1 MYTVRYSK
9 KGDIFVVQIIKSS
22 LNMCETVS
30 LAVTRV
36 IMHFDLDYFFA
47 QCEERANPD
56 LKEKPLV
63 VCVYSGR
70 TEDSGA
76 VSTAN
81 YIARKY
87 GVKSGIPIAFAKR
100 LLKETN
106 AVFLPVNFELYKPV
120 SNNIMKILQVHGENF
135 EQWGIDEAFIEVTQK
150 VKGSF
155 EMAEKLAQRIKNEI
169 LAKEKLTCSVGIGP
183 NKLIAKIASD
193 MQKPDGITVVKPDQ
207 VENFLYL
214 LPVSKLVWVGR
225 KTEKMLNR
233 LGIKTVGELAKV
245 KPERLVETFGKKFGV
260 YLYKAAKGIDETPVK
275 QRKEI
280 KSLSKISTLKQ
291 NTRDLNVI
299 LDVAYRLCEKI
310 HSKLQQHGF
319 TFRLVGVLTV
329 MENMHTYSRSK
340 SLSNPTNDLEVLKG
354 NAKEL
359 FERLLN
365 EISELEVRRAGVRVA
380 SLSKKLKKQKQL
392 TEFA

>member
-1 MYTVRYSK
+1 MRARKYSK
-9 KGDIFVVQIIKSS
+9 KRRHFCSS
-22 LNMCETVS
+22 HYKELIDVCETVN

-36 IMHFDLDYFFA
+36 VMHFDLDYFFA
-47 QCEERANPD
+47 QCEERENPD

-81 YIARKY
+81 YVARKY

-100 LLKETN
+100 LLKDTD
-106 AVFLPVNFELYKPV
+106 AVFLPVNFELYKPA
-120 SNNIMKILQVHGENF
+120 SDNIMKILRAYGESF

-155 EMAEKLAQRIKNEI
+155 EKAKNLAQRIKDEI

-193 MQKPDGITVVKPDQ
+193 MQKPDGLTVVKPEE
-207 VENFLYL
+207 VEAFLYS

-225 KTEKMLNR
+225 KTEKVLNK
-233 LGIKTVGELAKV
+233 LGIKTVGELTKV
-245 KPERLVETFGKKFGV
+245 NAEKLIETFGKKFGV
-260 YLYKAAKGIDETPVK
+260 YLYRAARGIDETPVK
-275 QRKEI
+275 QREEI

-291 NTRDLNVI
+291 NTRDLDVI
-299 LDVAYRLCEKI
+299 LDVAYPLCEKV
-310 HSKLQQHGF
+310 HSRLQQHGF
-319 TFRLVGVLTV
+319 TFKLVGVVTV
-329 MENMHTYSRSK
+329 MQNMHTYSRSK
-340 SLSNPTNDLEVLKG
+340 SLSNSTNDLGVLKA
-354 NAKEL
+354 NVKEL

-365 EISELEVRRAGVRVA
+365 EVPELEVRRAGVRVA
-380 SLSKKLKKQKQL
+380 SLSQTLKKQKQL